1 MDGKNEF
8 VESGGTFNMKNRK
21 NRHDIYRDNMFDN
34 KETLYDDDTFDPVDD
49 IMYDENTYEIKSTAK
64 KEKPQVKN
72 SYNNDNYNMYGLN
85 EDDYSYKP
93 DKYEDVI
100 TSVVKDYDEKDKLS
114 FKIMENNSE
123 LLSELPLD
131 PDEEGIGFGEH
142 ADQPWKKQPVK
153 KKSKHIVLWI
163 VLVIFVLALGT
174 GAYFGID
181 YLSTKNDSLKGPVN
195 PSKFPFMFVSGN
207 QFNVVPNGWDT
218 GYSAA
223 VFNSQPD
230 SEYSKYVKT
239 SNDGSVIFFADNA
252 NAAKGEA
259 YNLYYRETEQKLED
273 GASAQDDAHRVAKDV
288 SGEFEV
294 SNNGKY
300 VAYLKN
306 VENGKGKLYISDL
319 KLETVIEER
328 DVVSFQFSD
337 DNNYILY
344 NKNSGEQYD
353 TVYIKRLGDNSE
365 KQLIDNN
372 VVKIVSCT
380 PDFERI
386 YYLRQSDYSEEQT
399 LEEQNT
405 ANSNNEGSGNTSG
418 NNIQSPSSSASGSI
432 SQPDQSSQSA
442 QNSSS
447 SSDTEFIPIEGSS
460 SSDTPYPEDGPAVGW
475 ANPGITIKQ
484 SFNSPIRYSAAGNQT
499 LTQNNGSQSSSSSSS
514 VADAPIDDEGGYAG
528 MYDPSASQGYNDNM
542 NGSNGYND
550 SYPSNDIYDDIF
562 GGNQSNNMDNIQ
574 ITDTEDS
581 MWEDVYCSLNLK
593 VRDRDPIQIVDG
605 VVNVSDVSE
614 KGNFVF
620 AMQSRTQLTYDDLVE
635 DSYEASDMVIHE
647 PNQAEYYV
655 TTQVPTDSSGTQTNE
670 VRTFDSD
677 SYNRAMQAYN
687 EKRQRDLVRQEL
699 SSQVVTIY
707 NTRLYSFVDGTIT
720 KITDDCDSY
729 YPIDI
734 DSGLVA
740 FTQRQPEAIKRY
752 NITDLIGNTS
762 LVLNQTGKSNDI
774 TFYLS
779 NGSDQIELSRSFN
792 ADSITIKNNK
802 LFYITEYDSQADKG
816 ILMQADAL
824 LSPVKIADDVSEYVM
839 DDMGNNITYIVN
851 PDNGYG
857 QLNVK
862 SGNSRLIL
870 SESAKLGTLKASSDG
885 SIAVVEGENNNLI
898 YWNGKEKT
906 ELAANASQV
915 VFRDNKNILYLADNN
930 GENNTLYYY
939 NGKNNQKLIEGVN
952 FIVWPFEE

>member
-1 MDGKNEF
+1 MR
-8 VESGGTFNMKNRK
+8 NRK
-21 NRHDIYRDNMFDN
+21 NRHDIDRDNMFDN
-34 KETLYDDDTFDPVDD
+34 RETLYDDAFDPADD
-49 IMYDENTYEIKSTAK
+49 ILYDENTYEIKVPTK
-64 KEKPQVKN
+64 KERSQAKS
-72 SYNNDNYNMYGLN
+72 SYNADSYNMYGLN
-85 EDDYSYKP
+85 DDDYSYKP

-100 TSVVKDYDEKDKLS
+100 TSVVKDHDENDKLS
-114 FKIMENNSE
+114 FKIMENDSE

-131 PDEEGIGFGEH
+131 PDEEGIGFGEN

-174 GAYFGID
+174 GTYFGID
-181 YLSTKNDSLKGPVN
+181 YLSTKNESLKGPVN
-195 PSKFPFMFVSGN
+195 PAKFPFMFVSGN

-218 GYSAA
+218 GYVAA
-223 VFNSQPD
+223 KFDSQPD
-230 SEYSKYVKT
+230 SEYSDYVKT

-252 NAAKGEA
+252 NAAMGQT
-259 YNLYYRETEQKLED
+259 YNLYYRNTEQKLED
-273 GASAQDDAHRVAKDV
+273 GATGQDDAHRVAKDV

-372 VVKIVSCT
+372 VVKIISCT

-399 LEEQNT
+399 LEEQNA
-405 ANSNNEGSGNTSG
+405 ANSNSNTESGNTSG
-418 NNIQSPSSSASGSI
+418 NNTQSTSSSAPNSS
-432 SQPDQSSQSA
+432 SQQSQSSQSS
-442 QNSSS
+442 QNTSG
-447 SSDTEFIPIEGSS
+447 SSDTEFIPIEGNSS
-460 SSDTPYPEDGPAVGW
+460 SETPYPEDGPAVGW

-499 LTQNNGSQSSSSSSS
+499 LTQNNSSQSSSS
-514 VADAPIDDEGGYAG
+514 DAPIDDEGGYAG
-528 MYDPSASQGYNDNM
+528 LYDPSASQDYNNNMSGSDSYNDSSTSNNGYSDIYDDNM
-542 NGSNGYND
+542 NG
-550 SYPSNDIYDDIF
+550 
-562 GGNQSNNMDNIQ
+562 MQ
-574 ITDTEDS
+574 IAGSEDS

-635 DSYEASDMVIHE
+635 DSYESSDMIIHE

-655 TTQVPTDSSGTQTNE
+655 TTQVPTDSSGSQTSE

-740 FTQRQPEAIKRY
+740 YTQRQPEAIKRY

-774 TFYLS
+774 TLYLS
-779 NGSDQIELSRSFN
+779 NGNDQVELSRNFS
-792 ADSITIKNNK
+792 DESITIKNNK
-802 LFYITEYDSQADKG
+802 LFYITEYDSESNKG

-839 DDMGNNITYIVN
+839 DDMGDNITYIVN
-851 PDNGYG
+851 PENGYG

-870 SESAKLGTLKASSDG
+870 SESVKLGTLKASSDG
-885 SIAVVEGENNNLI
+885 SITVIEGENNNLI
-898 YWNGKEKT
+898 YWDGKKKT
-906 ELAANASQV
+906 ELAANAGQII
-915 VFRDNKNILYLADNN
+915 FRDNKDILYLADNN
-930 GENNTLYYY
+930 GETNTLYYY
-939 NGKNNQKLIEGVN
+939 NGKNNQKLIEGVS